1 MRATKTLTG
10 RGLLAVLAGVALVS
24 ALLAAG
30 WVIYRRLP
38 NDGASTPFGARA
50 ESATTTL
57 RLRLRREL
65 LDFPVATQGVQ
76 VRFYP
81 INMTAARNE
90 YDSERRPGQRFEEFA
105 VRLMGDRQ
113 PVTAELDERGEA
125 MVSLPPGR
133 WWVHASVGEERE
145 LSWRLPVNVAGRE
158 KLVELTPENAYAR
171 AQRF

>member
-1 MRATKTLTG
+1 MRTTKTLTG
-10 RGLLAVLAGVALVS
+10 RGLLAALAGAALVGGLVLAGWAV
-24 ALLAAG
+24 
-30 WVIYRRLP
+30 YRRLP
-38 NDGASTPFGARA
+38 NDGTALPFGSRA

-65 LDFPVATQGVQ
+65 LNFPVAPQGVQ

-81 INMTAARNE
+81 INMAAARNE

-105 VRLMGDRQ
+105 IRLMGDRQ
-113 PVTAELDERGEA
+113 PVIAELDERGEA
-125 MVSLPPGR
+125 VVSLPPGR
-133 WWVHASVGEERE
+133 WWVHASIGDERE